1 MSLSGPPLPIPTAL
15 VAPIIDGYAQ
25 AIREPL
31 AFLLVSA
38 VFGSILFPLLLLL
51 FAVSTAQTRRK
62 PIFIL
67 NVFSVALGII
77 AAGMNAHLA
86 MKPILAPFE
95 PVNLTEGLVFTVI
108 DVWMPWIAE
117 AILLVRIA
125 VVFPRSR
132 LPTLL
137 AFPIAIKVGRAVISI
152 IFTVRWVKLT
162 LAGISSQF
170 AVIEDLGRALFK
182 AAFFLELFDNAY
194 VKPPLLKGRSR
205 PKFFEGSAIERV
217 PGSNRESYASRLQKS
232 FWITSTNFVFPP
244 IFGLIRIITAF
255 VAKDATLYAVIYA
268 VNAYVAIISTVFAT
282 IWSSTTSLK
291 EAIQVESGSVASS
304 RPVVFHMNQTIGTIA
319 SAPPPLRTENSSGNM
334 KSETWDE
341 PN

>member
-15 VAPIIDGYAQ
+15 VAPIIDGYVQ

-51 FAVSTAQTRRK
+51 FALSTAQTRRK

-108 DVWMPWIAE
+108 DSSFLAQGSLHCWHSPS
-117 AILLVRIA
+117 
-125 VVFPRSR
+125 RSR
-132 LPTLL
+132 
-137 AFPIAIKVGRAVISI
+137 
-152 IFTVRWVKLT
+152 
-162 LAGISSQF
+162 F

-194 VKPPLLKGRSR
+194 VSLLFLWRLKGRSR

-217 PGSNRESYASRLQKS
+217 PGSNRESYASRLQKL
-232 FWITSTNFVFPP
+232 FWITSTNFVFPL
-244 IFGLIRIITAF
+244 IFGLIRIITTF

-304 RPVVFHMNQTIGTIA
+304 RPVVFHMNQTIGTTA
-319 SAPPPLRTENSSGNM
+319 SAPPPLRTENSSGSM